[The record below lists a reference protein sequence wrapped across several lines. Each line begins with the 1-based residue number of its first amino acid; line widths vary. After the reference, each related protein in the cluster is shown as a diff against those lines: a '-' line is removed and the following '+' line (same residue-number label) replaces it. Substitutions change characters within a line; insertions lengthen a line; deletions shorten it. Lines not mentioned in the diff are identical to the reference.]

1 MAEELSISAE
11 EIETLSGKLDAIGE
25 QLTDKEKAVLLLA
38 FKLAG
43 DEVNGQIEAEGEV
56 EGFAVSSRQFFVARG
71 ARLPSL
77 ASGFQTA
84 FTPGGARGIGS
95 ASDDKTTVSGGINV
109 MGTSSA
115 GRFGGAQF

>member
-11 EIETLSGKLDAIGE
+11 EIETLAGKLDAIGE

-43 DEVNGQIEAEGEV
+43 DEVNGQVEQEGEV
-56 EGFAVSSRQFFVARG
+56 EGFAISSRQFYLARG
-71 ARLPSL
+71 SRLPSL
-77 ASGFQTA
+77 SSGFHSA
-84 FTPGGARGIGS
+84 FSPGAAKGLMGADADGV
-95 ASDDKTTVSGGINV
+95 TVSGGVNV